1 MIVRSQQFLPLPETL
16 INTSSAQDRGEEDSD
31 TRVLYIAYQLSGL
44 FPIFITC
51 LDLFQTMISIAA
63 VTSLNS
69 ILYFLIDL
77 IEIS

>member
-31 TRVLYIAYQLSGL
+31 TRVLYIAYQLSKLL
-44 FPIFITC
+44 FPLFITC
-51 LDLFQTMISIAA
+51 LDLFQTMISIAD

-69 ILYFLIDL
+69 IL
-77 IEIS
+77 